1 MSKKKIIIIAVA
13 SLTLVALL
21 LWAVPVF
28 AADSGAPSAQN
39 LPQAGHVK
47 VLLRLML
54 IQDEAKVDTLLD
66 KAQQAEKLT
75 VDQAGKIKDFWTQ
88 HHAQFTKNALLK
100 RLLSAGNEA
109 RVQQFLDKAVQS
121 GKIKQEQAD
130 RIIKFRDIL
139 HTNNP

>member
-1 MSKKKIIIIAVA
+1 MSKKKIIIIAVS
-13 SLTLVALL
+13 SLTLLALL

-54 IQDEAKVDTLLD
+54 IQDEAKVDALLAQ
-66 KAQQAEKLT
+66 AQQAGKLT
-75 VDQAGKIKDFWTQ
+75 VDQAGKVKDFWTQ
-88 HHAQFTKNALLK
+88 HHAQFTKSAILQRLLK
-100 RLLSAGNEA
+100 AADGTK
-109 RVQQFLDKAVQS
+109 VQQFLDKAVQS

-130 RIIKFRDIL
+130 RIIKFWKVL
-139 HTNNP
+139 HTK